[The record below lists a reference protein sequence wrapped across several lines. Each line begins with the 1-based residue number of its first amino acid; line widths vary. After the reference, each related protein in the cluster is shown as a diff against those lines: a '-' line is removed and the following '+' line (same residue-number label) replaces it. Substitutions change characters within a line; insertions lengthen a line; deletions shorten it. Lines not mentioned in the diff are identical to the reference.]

1 MKIVVGLG
9 NPGSRYS
16 GTRHNVGF
24 EVIDTLAR
32 HPQANSFREKFESLI
47 AEVRWGDDTLLLVK
61 PQTYMNLSG
70 RAVRALL
77 DFYKLSPQHLLVV
90 CDDIHLPLGKLRL
103 RPRGSH
109 GGHNGLR
116 DIQLHLG
123 TEEYPRLRIG
133 VGEPEP
139 GEAVD
144 HVLGRFRAS
153 EQPIIAEAIARAAQA
168 VECWAEQGLE
178 AAMNRFNAPDR
189 PAKRSYARSRPSSPS
204 SPAAPPPTSQANP
217 DAETL
222 TVLTAPIP
230 VAQPDEA
237 TPPPARSEDPSPPS
251 TEAASP
257 SDFGTSGNPPA
268 TS

>member
-9 NPGSRYS
+9 NPGSRYC

-32 HPQANSFREKFESLI
+32 HPSVNAFREKFESLV
-47 AEVRWGDDTLLLVK
+47 AEGRVDDETLLLVK

-77 DFYKLSPQHLLVV
+77 DFYKLSPQQLLVV

-103 RPRGSH
+103 RARGSH

-123 TEEYPRLRIG
+123 TEEYPRLRLG
-133 VGEPEP
+133 VGEPAI

-153 EQPIIAEAIARAAQA
+153 EQPIITEAILRAAQA
-168 VECWAEQGLE
+168 VECWALQGIE
-178 AAMNRFNAPDR
+178 AAMNRFNAPDKLAQ
-189 PAKRSYARSRPSSPS
+189 PPSSRSRSSPR
-204 SPAAPPPTSQANP
+204 AAPPAPATGSTSPP
-217 DAETL
+217 DSATL
-222 TVLTAPIP
+222 A
-230 VAQPDEA
+230 EA
-237 TPPPARSEDPSPPS
+237 TQPILAEEADSNRIPHQPGNSSPPS
-251 TEAASP
+251 SCEDASSSSCSP
-257 SDFGTSGNPPA
+257 PGNPSA
-268 TS
+268 NS

>member
-9 NPGSRYS
+9 NPGSRYC

-32 HPQANSFREKFESLI
+32 HPSVGAFREKFESLV
-47 AEVRWGDDTLLLVK
+47 AEGRVDDETLLLVK

-77 DFYKLSPQHLLVV
+77 DFYKLPPQQLLVV

-103 RPRGSH
+103 RARGSH

-116 DIQLHLG
+116 DIQQHLG

-133 VGEPEP
+133 VGEPAA

-153 EQPIIAEAIARAAQA
+153 EQPIITEAILRAAQA
-168 VECWAEQGLE
+168 VECWALQGIE
-178 AAMNRFNAPDR
+178 AAMNRFNASDKQAQPSSSR
-189 PAKRSYARSRPSSPS
+189 NRSSSRPSPPASASATTSP
-204 SPAAPPPTSQANP
+204 P
-217 DAETL
+217 DATTL
-222 TVLTAPIP
+222 AEITRPIP
-230 VAQPDEA
+230 A
-237 TPPPARSEDPSPPS
+237 TESDSHMPAHQSGNSPPS
-251 TEAASP
+251 SSCEGISSSSCSP
-257 SDFGTSGNPPA
+257 PGNPSA
-268 TS
+268 NS